1 MPRTE
6 AILDF
11 WLKEVGPKGWYAGG
25 AELDAKV
32 SRQFR
37 ADWDTVLDDG
47 PEQWQG
53 GPRQVLAYIIL
64 TDQFPRNMFRDD
76 PRAYSTDELAR
87 KAGQRAIQ
95 LGWDERIEP
104 PERQFFYLPLMHSEA
119 IADQDRCVRLF
130 LTRMEGAADSLLHAR
145 AHRAVIRRFGRFPH
159 RNAALGRMS
168 TPDEQDYI
176 ANGGYAAIVES
187 LRS

>member
-76 PRAYSTDELAR
+76 PRAFATL
-87 KAGQRAIQ
+87 I
-95 LGWDERIEP
+95 
-104 PERQFFYLPLMHSEA
+104 
-119 IADQDRCVRLF
+119 
-130 LTRMEGAADSLLHAR
+130 
-145 AHRAVIRRFGRFPH
+145 
-159 RNAALGRMS
+159 
-168 TPDEQDYI
+168 
-176 ANGGYAAIVES
+176 
-187 LRS
+187 